1 MNIIKQTY
9 IKYINIISIMEKKFF
24 LIHIKIIKLN
34 KKIFYTCN
42 ITNQCKKSIADKKIE
57 FYYSIT

>member
-1 MNIIKQTY
+1 
-9 IKYINIISIMEKKFF
+9 MEKKFF